1 MWPRRQRRP
10 RTQERTRDRK
20 PPPPSCCAADG
31 WGRAHTSAAPI
42 STSLGCSAI
51 SSRKIK
57 GHANGSLRVTRLTP
71 FLEPRSDRR
80 VSLGRGAR
88 LALVTRLLPL
98 CPRQPCAPPD
108 DTARTRRNR

>member
-1 MWPRRQRRP
+1 MWPLRQRRP
-10 RTQERTRDRK
+10 RTRERTRERK
-20 PPPPSCCAADG
+20 PSPLSCCAADG

-42 STSLGCSAI
+42 STSLGCSAA

-57 GHANGSLRVTRLTP
+57 RHASSLGVTRLTT

-80 VSLGRGAR
+80 VSVGGGAC

-98 CPRQPCAPPD
+98 SPQQPRAPPD
-108 DTARTRRNR
+108 DTART